1 SFVGDNL
8 LAPMANSFRDVDLDA
23 IMRGSNLF
31 WLVPG
36 ILVAIAT
43 LVAGIRIIRGRWPG
57 ASPNIKTGAFVVL
70 ALYWFPMVI
79 VGFGTH
85 SSKERYVLNSHL
97 LGYLFVAMIMIRMV
111 DRWQDARETP
121 GSMSM
126 LAQVFSVAVV

>member
-1 SFVGDNL
+1 LTLALSAAGAGMLVALNQVLGSASVGDQDQTSTSRSFSFVGDNL

-79 VGFGTH
+79 V
-85 SSKERYVLNSHL
+85 
-97 LGYLFVAMIMIRMV
+97 
-111 DRWQDARETP
+111 
-121 GSMSM
+121 
-126 LAQVFSVAVV
+126 